1 MIRSMTAFARGEA
14 QAAFGVL
21 TWEIR
26 SINHRYLEVGLR
38 APEELRGL
46 ESRVRDVVA
55 KQLNRGKVDCTL
67 RFQSHTEIS
76 PDIPVNQELAQR
88 LIQACARIQ
97 ALMPQAA
104 PSSALDVL
112 RWPGVLNVTQT
123 DTQEIQEQALVLLA
137 ATLTE
142 LVTTRAREG
151 EKLRQFLA
159 ERCTA
164 MRAIVTQVQTRLPEI
179 AQRMREKLQKRLDEL
194 RVEADPARLE
204 QELVYLAQK
213 MDVAE
218 EIGRL
223 LAHFSEIDHLLS
235 QQDPVGRR
243 LDFLMQEL
251 HREANTLGSKSA
263 DIDTTRASVDL
274 KVNIE
279 QMREQVQNIE

>member
-1 MIRSMTAFARGEA
+1 MIRSMTAFARCEA
-14 QAAFGVL
+14 QAPFGVL

-46 ESRVRDVVA
+46 EARVRDVVA

-67 RFQSHTEIS
+67 RFQSHTDIA
-76 PDIPVNQELAQR
+76 PDVPVNEELAQR
-88 LIQACARIQ
+88 LIQACTRIQ

-104 PSSALDVL
+104 PFSALDVL
-112 RWPGVLNVTQT
+112 RWPGVLNVTQA
-123 DTQEIQEQALVLLA
+123 DTQQIQERALILLTEALV
-137 ATLTE
+137 E
-142 LVTTRAREG
+142 LSTTRAREG
-151 EKLRQFLA
+151 EKLREFLA

-179 AQRMREKLQKRLDEL
+179 AQRIRERLHKRLEEL
-194 RVEADPARLE
+194 LAEVDQARLE
-204 QELVYLAQK
+204 QELAHLAQK

-223 LAHFSEIDHLLS
+223 LAHFSEIDHLLN
-235 QQDPVGRR
+235 QKDPVGRR

>member
-1 MIRSMTAFARGEA
+1 MIRSMTAFARCEA
-14 QAAFGVL
+14 QASFGVL

-26 SINHRYLEVGLR
+26 SINHRYLEVSLR
-38 APEELRGL
+38 APEELRGM
-46 ESRVRDVVA
+46 EARVRDVVA

-76 PDIPVNQELAQR
+76 SEVPVNEELAQR

-97 ALMPQAA
+97 ALMPQAT
-104 PSSALDVL
+104 PSSALDIL
-112 RWPGVLNVTQT
+112 RWPGVLNVAQA
-123 DTQEIQEQALVLLA
+123 DAQEIQDRALALLSE
-137 ATLTE
+137 TLNE
-142 LVTTRAREG
+142 LIATRAREG
-151 EKLRQFLA
+151 DKLQTFVA

-164 MRAIVTQVQTRLPEI
+164 MRAIVVQVQARLPEI
-179 AQRMREKLQKRLDEL
+179 AARMREKLQKRLDEL
-194 RVEADPARLE
+194 KVELDQTRLE
-204 QELVYLAQK
+204 QELAYLAQK

-223 LAHFSEIDHLLS
+223 QAHFSEIDHLLAKK
-235 QQDPVGRR
+235 DPVGRR

-263 DIDTTRASVDL
+263 DIETTRASVDL

-279 QMREQVQNIE
+279 QMREQIQNIE

>member
-1 MIRSMTAFARGEA
+1 MIRSMTAFARCEA
-14 QAAFGVL
+14 QTAFGVL

-46 ESRVRDVVA
+46 EARVRDVVA
-55 KQLNRGKVDCTL
+55 KQLSRGKVDCTL
-67 RFQSHTEIS
+67 RFQPHTEIF
-76 PDIPVNQELAQR
+76 PDIPVNQEFAQR

-104 PSSALDVL
+104 PPSALEVL

-123 DTQEIQEQALVLLA
+123 DTQEIQERALSLLTE
-137 ATLTE
+137 TLAE
-142 LVTTRAREG
+142 LVTARAREG

-164 MRAIVTQVQTRLPEI
+164 MRAIVAQVQVRLPEI
-179 AQRMREKLQKRLDEL
+179 AQRMREKLLKRLDEL
-194 RVEADPARLE
+194 HVETDQTRLE

-223 LAHFSEIDHLLS
+223 LAHFSEIDHLLK
-235 QQDPVGRR
+235 QKDPIGRR

-263 DIDTTRASVDL
+263 DIDTTHASVDL

>member
-1 MIRSMTAFARGEA
+1 MIRSMTAFARCEA
-14 QAAFGVL
+14 QASFGVL

-46 ESRVRDVVA
+46 EARVRDVVA

-67 RFQSHTEIS
+67 RFQSHT
-76 PDIPVNQELAQR
+76 DIAPEVPVNEELAQR

-104 PSSALDVL
+104 PFTALDVL

-123 DTQEIQEQALVLLA
+123 DTQEIQERALSLLTE
-137 ATLTE
+137 TLAE

-151 EKLRQFLA
+151 DKLRDFLA

-164 MRAIVTQVQTRLPEI
+164 MRTIVTQVQTRLPEI
-179 AQRMREKLQKRLDEL
+179 AQRIREKLHKRLEEL
-194 RVEADPARLE
+194 LAEVDQARLE
-204 QELVYLAQK
+204 QELAHLAQK

-223 LAHFSEIDHLLS
+223 LAHFSEIDHLLK
-235 QQDPVGRR
+235 QKDPVGRR

>member
-1 MIRSMTAFARGEA
+1 MTAFARCEA
-14 QAAFGVL
+14 QASFGVL

-46 ESRVRDVVA
+46 EARVRDVVA
-55 KQLNRGKVDCTL
+55 KQLQRGKVDCTL
-67 RFQSHTEIS
+67 RFQSHA
-76 PDIPVNQELAQR
+76 DIAPEVPVNEELAQR

-104 PSSALDVL
+104 PFSALDVL

-123 DTQEIQEQALVLLA
+123 DTQEIQERALSLLTE
-137 ATLTE
+137 TLAE

-151 EKLRQFLA
+151 DKLRDFLA

-164 MRAIVTQVQTRLPEI
+164 MRTIVTQVQTRLPEI
-179 AQRMREKLQKRLDEL
+179 AQRIREKLHKRLEEL
-194 RVEADPARLE
+194 LAEVDQARLE
-204 QELVYLAQK
+204 QELAHLAQK

-223 LAHFSEIDHLLS
+223 LAHFSEIDHLLK
-235 QQDPVGRR
+235 QKDPVGRR

>member
-1 MIRSMTAFARGEA
+1 MIRSMTAFARCEA

-38 APEELRGL
+38 APEDLRGL
-46 ESRVRDVVA
+46 EARVRDVVA
-55 KQLNRGKVDCTL
+55 KQLSRGKVDCTL
-67 RFQSHTEIS
+67 RFQPHTEIS
-76 PDIPVNQELAQR
+76 PNIPVNQELVQR
-88 LIQACARIQ
+88 LIQACTRIQ

-104 PSSALDVL
+104 LPSALEVL
-112 RWPGVLNVTQT
+112 RWPGILNVAQI
-123 DTQEIQEQALVLLA
+123 DTQEIQERALSLLSD
-137 ATLTE
+137 TLTE
-142 LVTTRAREG
+142 LVATRAREG
-151 EKLRQFLA
+151 EKLSQFLA
-159 ERCTA
+159 ERSIA

-179 AQRMREKLQKRLDEL
+179 AQRMREKLLKRLDEL
-194 RVEADPARLE
+194 RVEVDQPRLE
-204 QELVYLAQK
+204 QELMYLAQK

-218 EIGRL
+218 EVGRL
-223 LAHFSEIDHLLS
+223 LAHFSEIDHLLK
-235 QQDPVGRR
+235 QKDPVGRR

-263 DIDTTRASVDL
+263 DIDTTHASVDL

>member
-1 MIRSMTAFARGEA
+1 MIRSMTAFARCEA

-21 TWEIR
+21 TWEVR
-26 SINHRYLEVGLR
+26 SINHRFLEVGLR

-46 ESRVRDVVA
+46 EARVRDVVA
-55 KQLNRGKVDCTL
+55 KHLNRGKVDCTL
-67 RFQSHTEIS
+67 RFQSHTEVS
-76 PDIPVNQELAQR
+76 PEVPVNEELARR

-104 PSSALDVL
+104 PSSALEIM
-112 RWPGVLNVTQT
+112 RWPGVLNVAQA
-123 DTQEIQEQALVLLA
+123 DMQEVQERALSLLSETLIELA
-137 ATLTE
+137 A
-142 LVTTRAREG
+142 TRAREG
-151 EKLRQFLA
+151 DKLQLFVA

-164 MRAIVTQVQTRLPEI
+164 MRAIVAHIQTRLPEI
-179 AQRMREKLQKRLDEL
+179 ALRMREKLQKRLEEL
-194 RVEADPARLE
+194 KADLDQARLE

-223 LAHFSEIDHLLS
+223 HAHLSEIDHLLAKP
-235 QQDPVGRR
+235 DPVGRR

-263 DIDTTRASVDL
+263 DIETTRASVDL

-279 QMREQVQNIE
+279 QMREQIQNIE